1 MVDINA
7 LNTVLWGIAVVS
19 AVAVALAIAGIMLAW
34 FSDRNR
40 RAQQVDTGVRAV
52 EAHLEEAARDRAT
65 R

>member
-34 FSDRNR
+34 ISDRNR
-40 RAQQVDTGVRAV
+40 RAQEVETGVRAV
-52 EAHLEEAARDRAT
+52 EAHLEEAARDHAAR
-65 R
+65 